1 MPYKSNPDIRKL
13 VIVPTYCSSESVRW
27 LIITR
32 AASML
37 NSMLETTVCI
47 GLSEPELLA
56 NEVKAIDRV
65 TCMSSVTIKKIVLIL

>member
-1 MPYKSNPDIRKL
+1 
-13 VIVPTYCSSESVRW
+13 
-27 LIITR
+27 
-32 AASML
+32 ML